1 MPDQFEMR
9 SMTEILLTGYEPF
22 GEFESNPASQLANRL
37 DGTTVSDATVVGREL
52 PVVFDRVRP
61 ALEAAI
67 DDHDPDIV
75 CGLGLAAGRNT
86 LSLERVGINL
96 RDTAGI
102 PDNEARTVVDEPAV
116 DDGPDAYFATLPLR
130 AMKEAMLEAGV
141 PTTLSTDAG
150 THACNNFLYA
160 ARHLVETSDREFS
173 AGFVHVP
180 MSHEQAAER
189 DDGEPSLA
197 LEAMADGLVAGL
209 ERAVAER

>member
-1 MPDQFEMR
+1 M
-9 SMTEILLTGYEPF
+9 SEILLTGYEPF

-61 ALEAAI
+61 AREAAI
-67 DDHDPDIV
+67 DDHDPAIV

-102 PDNEARTVVDEPAV
+102 PDNEDRTVVDEPAV

-130 AMKEAMLEAGV
+130 TMKEAMLEAGV

-160 ARHLVETSDREFS
+160 ARHLAKTGDREFD

>member
-1 MPDQFEMR
+1 
-9 SMTEILLTGYEPF
+9 MTDVLLTGYEPF
-22 GEFESNPASQLANRL
+22 GEFESNPSSRLAKRL
-37 DGTTVSDATVVGREL
+37 DGTTIGDATVAGREL
-52 PVVFDRVRP
+52 PVAFDRLHP

-96 RDTAGI
+96 RDTAGT
-102 PDNEARTVVDEPAV
+102 PDNEDRTVVDEPAIG
-116 DDGPDAYFATLPLR
+116 DGPDAYFATLALR

-160 ARHLVETSDREFS
+160 ARHLVETSDREFG

-180 MSHEQAAER
+180 LSHEQAAER

>member
-1 MPDQFEMR
+1 
-9 SMTEILLTGYEPF
+9 MTDILLTGYEPF
-22 GEFESNPASQLANRL
+22 GEFETNPAQQLANRL
-37 DGTTVSDATVVGREL
+37 DGTTVGDATIIGCEL

-67 DDHDPDIV
+67 DEHDPDIV
-75 CGLGLAAGRNT
+75 CGLGLAAGRNA

-102 PDNEARTVVDEPAV
+102 PDNEDRTAVDEPAI

-130 AMKEAMLEAGV
+130 TMKEAMLEEGV
-141 PTTLSTDAG
+141 PTSLSTDAG
-150 THACNNFLYA
+150 THACNNLLYA
-160 ARHLVETSDREFS
+160 ACHLVETSDREFS

-180 MSHEQAAER
+180 MSHAQAAER
-189 DDGEPSLA
+189 DGGEPSLA
-197 LEAMADGLVAGL
+197 LETMVDGLVAGL